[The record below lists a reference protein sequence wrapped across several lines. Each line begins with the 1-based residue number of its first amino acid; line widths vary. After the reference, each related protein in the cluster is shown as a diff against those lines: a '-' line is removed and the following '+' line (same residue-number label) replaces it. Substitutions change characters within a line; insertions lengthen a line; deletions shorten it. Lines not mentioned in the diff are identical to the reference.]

1 MSNFKKKHPAGAY
14 VRDVHLAYLIKGAR
28 RTKGE
33 GYPIIEGWMIAK
45 HPPEDIFQWDK
56 RNEVTDPANTAMSFY
71 CNDVGFT
78 PILNNPQK
86 YVEKLK
92 KYQCVIGLDASPYDN
107 MPPVVQKSQIFCNLA
122 VTDYFGTQGIKV
134 VPNVRLGSEETLDS
148 LDAYPKHHLIAIG
161 TNGFTWSLANR
172 VIFKNQVDLVVKELA
187 PSGILVYGPASD
199 YIFEY
204 AKQQGVQIYQYDSF
218 TMKRNMQRKVLSK
231 ERDKGER

>member
-1 MSNFKKKHPAGAY
+1 
-14 VRDVHLAYLIKGAR
+14 
-28 RTKGE
+28 
-33 GYPIIEGWMIAK
+33 
-45 HPPEDIFQWDK
+45 
-56 RNEVTDPANTAMSFY
+56 
-71 CNDVGFT
+71 
-78 PILNNPQK
+78 
-86 YVEKLK
+86 
-92 KYQCVIGLDASPYDN
+92 
-107 MPPVVQKSQIFCNLA
+107 
-122 VTDYFGTQGIKV
+122 V